1 MNIMKKITL
10 LTDYVPNKKI
20 HLKSIYIKMKY
31 IIKYILKPNII
42 QYYKIKYGGHFAVT
56 RSINMGFTKLKI
68 KFNYNPKIVSNIHEN
83 VIVLSGIDALKQC
96 IDLKKSGV
104 IKKLYAGPNL
114 VILSTDYN
122 SIISDSQIDKV
133 ITPSKWVSDLYIED
147 EPNLL
152 NKCIEWPAG
161 IDVDYW
167 SPNLD
172 KKKQVIIYD
181 KRSISSK
188 IDINEYTNF
197 IKNLGY
203 NIKVFKY
210 GEYTHEEY
218 FVELN
223 KSLLMVGF
231 SNGSESQGIAW
242 NEAWSM
248 NVPTLIL
255 KSNSNDYKD
264 KFYKC
269 SSAPYLNIETG
280 CFFEN
285 LDEFKNIFINWDNKI
300 IFFSPRN
307 WSILNQTDEIVAK
320 YLYNKLF
327 I

>member
-1 MNIMKKITL
+1 MKKITL

-20 HLKSIYIKMKY
+20 YFKRYLIKIKY
-31 IIKYILKPNII
+31 IFKYILKANKV
-42 QYYKIKYGGHFAVT
+42 QYYKINYGGHFAVT
-56 RSINMGFTKLKI
+56 RSIVTGFTKLKI
-68 KFNYNPKIVSNIHEN
+68 KFNYNPKYVSNIHEN
-83 VIVLSGIDALKQC
+83 VIVLSGINALKQC
-96 IDLKKSGV
+96 INLKKRGI

-147 EPNLL
+147 EPSLL
-152 NKCIEWPAG
+152 NKCIEWSAG

-172 KKKQVIIYD
+172 EKMQIVIYD
-181 KRSISSK
+181 KRSILSE

-197 IKNLGY
+197 IKELGY
-203 NIKVFKY
+203 KIKVLKY
-210 GEYTHEEY
+210 GKYTHEEY

-223 KSLLMVGF
+223 KSLLMVCF

-242 NEAWSM
+242 DEAWSM

-255 KSNSNDYKD
+255 KSNSNNYKD
-264 KFYKC
+264 RFYKC

-285 LDEFKNIFINWDNKI
+285 LDEFKKIFANWNDKN

-307 WSILNQTDEIVAK
+307 WSILNHTDEIRAK
-320 YLYNKLF
+320 FLFDKLF
-327 I
+327 IL